1 MAQPAARRVLI
12 GSGLSTDSDAVALQ
26 LPHPNTGT
34 AAAFLQLE
42 DGQLLEL
49 NWHKSAYT
57 SWFVGDCV
65 IEGAPHALALC
76 RLAETGGCFSQTAA
90 CMLRRPSTCCLSC
103 SLVWSGI
110 GNRRASCALAVR
122 SCCGADSGG
131 GFAQT
136 AACTPRRP
144 WTCFSSCSPF
154 WSGIGKRRASGALAT
169 TRAVSR
175 HTDAASVHADG
186 HARGPLLQPRAPA
199 GGRGISRAGEACGT
213 GRASAGVGVRGAAL
227 GS

>member
-65 IEGAPHALALC
+65 IEGAPDALAL
-76 RLAETGGCFSQTAA
+76 RSAA
-90 CMLRRPSTCCLSC
+90 SLRRAAAFRRRRLVCC
-103 SLVWSGI
+103 
-110 GNRRASCALAVR
+110 
-122 SCCGADSGG
+122 
-131 GFAQT
+131 
-136 AACTPRRP
+136 
-144 WTCFSSCSPF
+144 
-154 WSGIGKRRASGALAT
+154 
-169 TRAVSR
+169 
-175 HTDAASVHADG
+175 DAH
-186 HARGPLLQPRAPA
+186 
-199 GGRGISRAGEACGT
+199 
-213 GRASAGVGVRGAAL
+213 
-227 GS
+227 